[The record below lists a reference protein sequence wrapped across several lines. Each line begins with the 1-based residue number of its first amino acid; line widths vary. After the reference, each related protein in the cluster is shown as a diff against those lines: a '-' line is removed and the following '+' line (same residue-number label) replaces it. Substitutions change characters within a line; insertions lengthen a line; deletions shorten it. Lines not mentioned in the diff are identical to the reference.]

1 MEFMSKLIRAIG
13 GTAVCVA
20 IVYALFALID
30 RNMSIDQSATWIL
43 ICFSIVILLAIF
55 FCTYT
60 VLDEIKK
67 HFKDE
72 DDDDEDI
79 HP

>member
-1 MEFMSKLIRAIG
+1 MEFMSKLVRAIG
-13 GTAVCVA
+13 GTVVCLA
-20 IVYALFALID
+20 IVYALVILIGS
-30 RNMSIDQSATWIL
+30 NFDQSDTWIL
-43 ICFSIVILLAIF
+43 VCFSIVILFAIF

-72 DDDDEDI
+72 DDDDDDI

>member
-13 GTAVCVA
+13 GTAVCLA
-20 IVYALFALID
+20 IVYALVILIGS
-30 RNMSIDQSATWIL
+30 NFDQSDTWIL
-43 ICFSIVILLAIF
+43 VCFSIVILFAIF

>member
-1 MEFMSKLIRAIG
+1 MEFTSKLIRAIG
-13 GTAVCVA
+13 GTVVCLA
-20 IVYALFALID
+20 IVYVLSILINRSFGLGD
-30 RNMSIDQSATWIL
+30 ASII
-43 ICFSIVILLAIF
+43 ICFSIVILFAIF

-72 DDDDEDI
+72 DDDDDI